1 MTQDIRNDLLSA
13 SERGKKKFETFY
25 LERFT
30 NKTSKLSDTIHK
42 ENLKTKEDCQ
52 KGHLRTKYE
61 RKINRNSSRSRSA
74 CQGYFAI
81 WCCSLPMLF
90 DDVGFMMKPEKSELI
105 RVLVEKLESGDYSYH
120 HQPGVSLPDRL
131 HGYCSQGTPCWSH
144 ILLCFAYQSHRDDWH
159 IPYLWWHP
167 ISKGQWR
174 VAESK
179 CSCSGT

>member
-52 KGHLRTKYE
+52 KGHLRTNYE
-61 RKINRNSSRSRSA
+61 R
-74 CQGYFAI
+74 
-81 WCCSLPMLF
+81 
-90 DDVGFMMKPEKSELI
+90 EKSELI
-105 RVLVEKLESGDYSYH
+105 RVLEEKLESGDYSYH

-144 ILLCFAYQSHRDDWH
+144 ILLCFAYQSHRDD
-159 IPYLWWHP
+159 
-167 ISKGQWR
+167 
-174 VAESK
+174 
-179 CSCSGT
+179 